1 VPGRGPDQIDKY
13 VARRIRMRRIM
24 LGLSQE
30 DVASTLG
37 LTFQQ
42 VQKYEKGVNRIS
54 AGRLL
59 SLAQMLEVPLPY
71 FFEDAPGTGHPNN
84 KTCRPSH
91 TTELLTTRTDIEMAQ
106 AFARVR
112 KARVRRCLVAFV
124 EAIADGGR

>member
-1 VPGRGPDQIDKY
+1 
-13 VARRIRMRRIM
+13 M

-30 DVASTLG
+30 DVAGTLG

-59 SLAQMLEVPLPY
+59 ALAQMLEVPLPY

-84 KTCRPSH
+84 KTRRPSYA
-91 TTELLTTRTDIEMAQ
+91 TELLTTRTDVAMAQ
-106 AFARVR
+106 AFARIR

-124 EAIADGGR
+124 EAIADQGA